1 MNIFKSPVAG
11 FSSFSDVMISG
22 DTSLNGEPPLS
33 GSLILPGLRAQ
44 ILFTWSNT
52 SQLLETYALDYF
64 CSITLAGTIIMDDKI
79 ALCAISNM

>member
-33 GSLILPGLRAQ
+33 GSLILPGLV
-44 ILFTWSNT
+44 
-52 SQLLETYALDYF
+52 EKGALVHPTVICRDLSF
-64 CSITLAGTIIMDDKI
+64 
-79 ALCAISNM
+79 